1 MGENAEVGSKF
12 AVYDAK
18 YAANEKRKENAE

>member
-18 YAANEKRKENAE
+18 YAANERKENAE